1 MTQCDSCSNHSDS
14 SGFTSGFLMGLIV
27 GGAGGYLLSTEK
39 GKELLTNLKDEAGDK
54 LSEIADNPVIANKLA
69 ELETT
74 MQEARTVIESTTKDA
89 RSRLHDA
96 AEEVAKATK
105 PPKKKKIFR
114 RRGTP
119 VKKS

>member
-1 MTQCDSCSNHSDS
+1 
-14 SGFTSGFLMGLIV
+14 MGLIV
-27 GGAGGYLLSTEK
+27 GGAGGYLLSTDK
-39 GKELLTNLKDEAGDK
+39 GKELLANLKDEAGDK

-74 MQEARTVIESTTKDA
+74 MQEARSAIESTTKDA
-89 RSRLHDA
+89 RSRVHTA
-96 AEEVAKATK
+96 AEEVAKATN
-105 PPKKKKIFR
+105 PPKKKIFR